1 MDDKWKKAQKWERE
15 WWGDCLNTYGEE
27 EKQIVYAI
35 KMGLK
40 WFHNGKS
47 PYNIDLGD
55 KSVLDIGGCAS
66 SLLLKCLNRGIVC
79 TVADPLPIPKWAVER
94 YETAGIVFSQT
105 RGEDTLFAFTSKE
118 YDVLPPVFDEVWIY
132 NVLQHTDDPAL
143 ICKNARKLGKIVRIF
158 EWVGIKDEH
167 GHPHELTEKKLN
179 EWLGGQGKTEI
190 LNHNTL
196 QGKCYYGIFKGD
208 FYEEI

>member
-1 MDDKWKKAQKWERE
+1 MSDFWEKAQKWETD

-47 PYNIDLGD
+47 PYNIDLAG

-66 SLLLKCLNRGIVC
+66 SLLLKCVNRGVAI
-79 TVADPLPIPKWAVER
+79 VADPLPIPDWCRER
-94 YETAGIVFSQT
+94 YAEGRIEFIQ
-105 RGEDTLFAFTSKE
+105 RPGEELGTLKS
-118 YDVLPPVFDEVWIY
+118 LPLFDEVWIY

-143 ICKNARKLGKIVRIF
+143 ICKNARKLGKIVRVF
-158 EWVGIKDEH
+158 EWVDTHTNE

-196 QGKCYYGIFKGD
+196 RGKCYYGIFKGD
-208 FYEEI
+208 NYDN